1 MLKIRPVITKFQIK
15 LICSCCAQK
24 QKLMFTPRSLFV
36 RYENTSVLNGK
47 GRIMNH
53 DVRSNQ
59 RERERETTETN
70 ARERHKKY
78 FFLERSNI
86 RTR

>member
-1 MLKIRPVITKFQIK
+1 
-15 LICSCCAQK
+15 
-24 QKLMFTPRSLFV
+24 MFTPRSLFV

-59 RERERETTETN
+59 RERERE
-70 ARERHKKY
+70 RERRPK
-78 FFLERSNI
+78 
-86 RTR
+86 RTRVRDTKNTFSSNVQTFVQDNTVILHWIQMMGKNMC